1 MTVLPKRRV
10 GKTKLE
16 VTTLGLGGA
25 PMGGFRATISDAEAV
40 ALSDAAYDGGV
51 RYFDTSPF
59 YGYGRSELRMGAAL
73 RDKPREEFVLSTKI
87 GRILHAMKPGEKKP
101 ADFRENGLPGFAPV
115 FDYTYDGVMRSLEH
129 SHLRLGLA
137 KIDIALI
144 HDVDFWTIKDR
155 KILDERFKTVM
166 DGGFK
171 ALDELRKA
179 GVIGAIGVG
188 INESDTSLR
197 FIKAGDFDCMLLA
210 GRYTLL
216 EQGGLEEFLP
226 ECVKRNVSVILGGP
240 YNSGILTGGVK
251 PGATHDYVGG
261 ARAPDREGAEDR
273 GGVPAPRRRAG
284 RRRHAVPAVPSGAL
298 LGDPGRAQH
307 RRGEAE
313 HRAAVGQDPGRAVER
328 AQARE
333 AARRQRADAEL
344 ASRARA
350 CPHRCAFGQLRSFA
364 IGIRTSRSASIG
376 PSGCKQPDGAA
387 RSACR
392 ASCGS
397 DQTMHRAAT
406 RRRNATRPANVI
418 NSSARRCQALR
429 SSSPNFSFRDF
440 WRSIRGHV

>member
-1 MTVLPKRRV
+1 M
-10 GKTKLE
+10 
-16 VTTLGLGGA
+16 
-25 PMGGFRATISDAEAV
+25 
-40 ALSDAAYDGGV
+40 
-51 RYFDTSPF
+51 
-59 YGYGRSELRMGAAL
+59 
-73 RDKPREEFVLSTKI
+73 LSTKI

-155 KILDERFKTVM
+155 GVLDERFKTVM

-197 FIKAGDFDCMLLA
+197 FIQAGDFDCMLLA

-251 PGATHDYVGG
+251 PGATHDYVAAPAPLIEKAQKIEAVCQRHGVELGAAAMQFPLFHPALCAVIPGALSIAEVKQNVGRMSAKIPAELWSELKREKLLDPTRADTELSRHVRCIGSHDQKGHADAMTEREPPPPRAAPG
-261 ARAPDREGAEDR
+261 ARSGWPLDR
-273 GGVPAPRRRAG
+273 GKAHQRKGNEELQVPR
-284 RRRHAVPAVPSGAL
+284 
-298 LGDPGRAQH
+298 
-307 RRGEAE
+307 
-313 HRAAVGQDPGRAVER
+313 
-328 AQARE
+328 
-333 AARRQRADAEL
+333 
-344 ASRARA
+344 
-350 CPHRCAFGQLRSFA
+350 
-364 IGIRTSRSASIG
+364 
-376 PSGCKQPDGAA
+376 
-387 RSACR
+387 CR
-392 ASCGS
+392 AS
-397 DQTMHRAAT
+397 
-406 RRRNATRPANVI
+406 
-418 NSSARRCQALR
+418 
-429 SSSPNFSFRDF
+429 
-440 WRSIRGHV
+440 